1 MICTLIIF
9 FYKQK
14 TAYESR
20 ISDWSSDVCSS
31 DLILR
36 AVDELHRAELRA
48 VVFQRQPEGHAP
60 RAVNRESDVVL
71 MKAGRTIAGIA
82 GFLGGRKLRRE
93 EIREVADADM
103 RATTQQLSG
112 AFADARSEEH
122 TSELQSLMRIS
133 YAVSCFNKKTIQII
147 M

>member
-1 MICTLIIF
+1 MSRRPPRSTRTDTLF
-9 FYKQK
+9 PY
-14 TAYESR
+14 TTLVRS
-20 ISDWSSDVCSS
+20 
-31 DLILR
+31 
-36 AVDELHRAELRA
+36 
-48 VVFQRQPEGHAP
+48 GHAP

-112 AFADARSEEH
+112 AFADAFKQCADRW
-122 TSELQSLMRIS
+122 
-133 YAVSCFNKKTIQII
+133 AVRATEIGRAHV
-147 M
+147 